1 MKTKK
6 IKSCPFCGGKVKVEN
21 IFADN
26 GDEYY
31 MVYCE
36 NEDCGAGS
44 CFGEGTKKEIIERW
58 NRRAGKC
65 AKKRN

>member
-1 MKTKK
+1 MGTKK
-6 IKSCPFCGGKVKVEN
+6 LNRCPFCGSRVKIDNIAEN
-21 IFADN
+21 ND
-26 GDEYY
+26 DEYY
-31 MVYCE
+31 MVQCE
-36 NEDCGAGS
+36 NEDCGASS